1 MTHRTIETG
10 LLARVEGEST
20 LHVRIEDGAV
30 ADVRLDIFEP
40 PRYFERLL
48 VGRSY
53 GDVLDITARICGI
66 CPVAYQMTAAHAFE
80 QLFGTEVPAGTRE
93 LRRLMYC
100 GEWIQSHMLHVHLLA
115 APDYLGFPD
124 ALAMAARHPETFTR
138 GFRLQGL
145 GSDLMAAIGGR
156 PVHPV
161 TPVVGGFTRAPSRSE
176 LVRLVPRFRQ
186 AAQDI
191 LDVADWVATFDVP
204 SMTRCSEMLALVH
217 PSEYPLNEGVL
228 ATSVGSPFSAADFE
242 LATEEGEVAHSTA
255 RHAHLRNGRPAVVG
269 PLARLNLNA
278 GRLTPLAR
286 EAAAR
291 LSWRWPEPD
300 PFRSLAARVIET
312 ALAVE
317 EALALIECYQPP
329 APAHSPVTP
338 SAGRA
343 TWVTEAPRGVL
354 YHRFDVDDAGVVQSA
369 RIVPP
374 TSHNLPN
381 MEDDVRRTVASALHA
396 DDAELQRLCEMAV
409 RNYDPCIS
417 CATHFLRLR
426 VDRG

>member
-10 LLARVEGEST
+10 LLARVEGESK
-20 LHVRIEDGAV
+20 LHVRIEDGIV

-40 PRYFERLL
+40 PRYFEQLL
-48 VGRSY
+48 VGRGY

-115 APDYLGFPD
+115 APDYLGFSD
-124 ALAMAARHPETFTR
+124 ALAMAARHPDTFTR

-161 TPVVGGFTRAPSRSE
+161 TPVVGGFSRSPNRTQ
-176 LVRLVPRFRQ
+176 LDPFLPRFRR
-186 AAQDI
+186 AADDI

-204 SMTRCSEMLALVH
+204 SMSRSSEMLALVNDL
-217 PSEYPLNEGVL
+217 EYPLNEGVI
-228 ATSVGSPFSAADFE
+228 ATSTGTPFPASDFE
-242 LATEEGEVAHSTA
+242 RVTEEAEVAHSTA
-255 RHAHLRNGRPAVVG
+255 RHAHLRPGRPAVVG
-269 PLARLNLNA
+269 PLARLNLNPD
-278 GRLTPLAR
+278 RLTPLAR

-300 PFRSLAARVIET
+300 PFRSLAGRVIET
-312 ALAVE
+312 ALAVD
-317 EALALIECYQPP
+317 EALSLLERYDPP
-329 APAHSPVTP
+329 APAHSPVIP
-338 SAGRA
+338 CAGRA
-343 TWVTEAPRGVL
+343 TWVTEAPRGLL
-354 YHRFDVDDAGVVQSA
+354 YHRFDVDGAGLVQGA

-381 MEDDVRRTVASALHA
+381 MEDDVRRTVASALHR

-426 VDRG
+426 LDRS

>member
-1 MTHRTIETG
+1 VTHRTIETG
-10 LLARVEGEST
+10 LLARVEGESA
-20 LHVRIEDGAV
+20 LHVRIEDGVV

-48 VGRSY
+48 VGRRY

-80 QLFGTEVPAGTRE
+80 QLFGTEVAVGTRE

-115 APDYLGFPD
+115 ASDFLGFSD
-124 ALAMAARHPETFTR
+124 ALAMAARHPEPFAR

-156 PVHPV
+156 AVHPV
-161 TPVVGGFTRAPSRSE
+161 TPVVGGFSRAPRRSE
-176 LVRLVPRFRQ
+176 LEPLVLRFRR
-186 AAQDI
+186 AADDI

-204 SMTRCSEMLALVH
+204 SMTRPSEMLALVH
-217 PSEYPLNEGVL
+217 PGEYPLNEGVI
-228 ATSVGSPFSAADFE
+228 ATSTGSPFPAADFE
-242 LATEEGEVAHSTA
+242 LVTEDVEVPHSTA
-255 RHAHLRNGRPAVVG
+255 RHAHLRPGRPAVVG
-269 PLARLNLNA
+269 PLARLNLNPD
-278 GRLTPLAR
+278 RLTPLAR

-312 ALAVE
+312 ALAVD
-317 EALALIECYQPP
+317 EALALLERYEPP
-329 APAHSPVTP
+329 APARAPVTP
-338 SAGRA
+338 CAGRA
-343 TWVTEAPRGVL
+343 TWVTEAPRGLL
-354 YHRFDVDDAGVVQSA
+354 YHRFDVDESGIVHGA

-381 MEDDVRRTVASALHA
+381 MESDVRCTVAAGLNRS
-396 DDAELQRLCEMAV
+396 DAELQRLCEMAV

-417 CATHFLRLR
+417 CATHFLHLRL
-426 VDRG
+426 DRA